1 MLLNLIKY
9 LDVLMYV
16 FLGVWLLLL
25 VLCCLRKEFY
35 PIFASSKS
43 TRKFWLITF
52 VFVNPLLVLLYLI
65 FG

>member
-43 TRKFWLITF
+43 TRKF
-52 VFVNPLLVLLYLI
+52 
-65 FG
+65 